1 MVSRK
6 TLKLVVVLVAV
17 VLGST
22 ACTSP
27 QANPDTT
34 VTVGSTPELSTVP
47 APTTTTTTRPARD
60 CTPRLPVG
68 EGSRI
73 WIESLDQMTASIS
86 ISQTAFSCADEVVVT
101 SGSDLGR
108 VAVSAQLAAGLGGPL
123 LVAGDRDLAALS
135 AELYRLAP
143 RRVTLVGALSGV
155 VVPAG
160 AEAEVLGG
168 SIEEVA
174 EQIHGMI
181 EADIWVEIDA
191 VGVEAIARLLRPTS
205 TGESFW
211 VPASGSAETCDRDGE
226 AFQAAIDRAAAAT
239 DAGGDLWLVD
249 VCSPEAALA
258 AAAVARSTGATV
270 LLVDG
275 RDLRINRAVVSALPG
290 SPLPENVVLVGKMT
304 PNADWQVDSLLSDQE
319 LPGGGLTLFP
329 GRRIVALYGNPTTP
343 ALGVMGEQGPRRAV
357 ERAREVAEPYGAD
370 GTEILPA
377 FEIIATVAS
386 SSATADGDYSFEM
399 SVEELLPWVEI
410 AGREGLYVT
419 LDLQPG
425 RTDFLTQAKRY
436 EELLL
441 LPHVGLALDPEWR
454 LESDQVHLRQIGS
467 VDAIEVNQVVEW
479 LADLVRENHLPQKL
493 LILHQFKFT
502 MITNREMIET
512 PPELAVL
519 VHADGQGPIHSKYE
533 TYAALTGAPDADRWW
548 WGWKNFYDEDSPTP
562 TPEQVLELDP
572 LPVYVSYQ

>member
-1 MVSRK
+1 MSRK
-6 TLKLVVVLVAV
+6 TPKLVVVLVLAAA
-17 VLGST
+17 G
-22 ACTSP
+22 CTSLP
-27 QANPDTT
+27 ANPDTT
-34 VTVGSTPELSTVP
+34 VTVGVSPETTTTIAP
-47 APTTTTTTRPARD
+47 ATTTTTTTRPARD
-60 CTPRLPVG
+60 CPPGLSVR
-68 EGSRI
+68 EESRT
-73 WIESLDQMTASIS
+73 WIESLDPMTASIS
-86 ISQTAFSCADEVVVT
+86 ISQTVFSCADEVVVT

-108 VAVSAQLAAGLGGPL
+108 VAVGAQLAAGLGGPL
-123 LVAGDRDLAALS
+123 LVAGDRDLAALG

-160 AEAEVLGG
+160 TEVEVLGG
-168 SIEEVA
+168 SVEEAA
-174 EQIHGMI
+174 EQIHEMI
-181 EADIWVEIDA
+181 EADIRVEIDA
-191 VGVEAIARLLRPTS
+191 AGIEAVARVLRPTS

-211 VPASGSAETCDRDGE
+211 VPASGSAEACDRDGE
-226 AFQAAIDRAAAAT
+226 AFQAAIDRAAAAA
-239 DAGGDLWLVD
+239 DAGGGLWLVD
-249 VCSPEAALA
+249 ACSPEAALA
-258 AAAVARSTGATV
+258 AAAAARPTGATV

-275 RDLRINRAVVSALPG
+275 RDLRSNRAVVSALPG
-290 SPLPENVVLVGKMT
+290 SPLPEHVVLVGKMT

-343 ALGVMGEQGPRRAV
+343 ALGVLGEQGPGRAV

-370 GTEILPA
+370 GAEILPA

-386 SSATADGDYSFEM
+386 ASATADGDYSFEM

-479 LADLVRENHLPQKL
+479 LAELVRENHLPQKL

-519 VHADGQGPIHSKYE
+519 VHADGQGPIHSKYD

-572 LPVYVSYQ
+572 LPVYVSHQ